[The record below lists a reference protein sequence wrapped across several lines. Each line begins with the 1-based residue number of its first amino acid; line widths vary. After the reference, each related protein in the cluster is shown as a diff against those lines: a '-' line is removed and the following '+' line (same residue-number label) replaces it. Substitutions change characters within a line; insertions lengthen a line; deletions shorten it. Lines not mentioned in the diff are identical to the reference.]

1 MRAKEE
7 TKTREDEERTVPGGE
22 NSEHLGVVEGLWG
35 LWTEVWWRPPR

>member
-22 NSEHLGVVEGLWG
+22 NSEHLGVVEGLW
-35 LWTEVWWRPPR
+35 TEVWWGPPR